1 MATSQRPTILAVDDE
16 PAILESFRLILED
29 DYSVLT
35 APDGAAAL
43 EILQNHHVH
52 LVLLDIGLPD
62 TSGLAL
68 LERIRARD
76 AHVPVILVTII
87 DRARTALDAIRLGAT
102 DFVTK
107 PFDEADLCLRI
118 RRALTEPESVEYP
131 LLGVRPLAR
140 RILLIDADVGTR
152 AALTVGLSH
161 ECRIQAVPT
170 LGLALGELA
179 ESMPDLVIVRLQ
191 SVGADP
197 ARCLDAL
204 RSRYPNGPLILI
216 ASWEVVSQAPGDG
229 GPTVIVGEPM
239 DFTILLAE
247 VAALLPPTP
256 ALPAVWP
263 ISARSARVLAR
274 VARAY
279 ATVTV
284 AALSEDAGISEAH
297 LSRSFHAEFGQALKT
312 FIVRVRIEAAKC
324 LLGETQAKANEI
336 ANRVGLYD
344 GPHLSRMFSRYR
356 VGRPSSFRQ
365 HRAAH

>member
-1 MATSQRPTILAVDDE
+1 MATGQRPTILAVDDE
-16 PAILESFRLILED
+16 PAILDSFRLILED
-29 DYSVLT
+29 DYNVLT

-43 EILQNHHVH
+43 ETLQNHQIH
-52 LVLLDIGLPD
+52 LVLLDVGLPD

-131 LLGVRPLAR
+131 LLSVRPLSH

-161 ECRIQAVPT
+161 ECRVQAVPT

-179 ESMPDLVIVRLQ
+179 QSMPDLVIVRLQ
-191 SVGADP
+191 SVDGDP

-204 RSRYPNGPLILI
+204 RSRYPGPLILI
-216 ASWEVVSQAPGDG
+216 ASREVASHAPGDG

-239 DFTILLAE
+239 DFAILLAE
-247 VAALLPPTP
+247 VAALLPLTP
-256 ALPAVWP
+256 ALPAVRP

-297 LSRSFHAEFGQALKT
+297 LSRWFHAEFVQALKT

-365 HRAAH
+365 HHAAQ